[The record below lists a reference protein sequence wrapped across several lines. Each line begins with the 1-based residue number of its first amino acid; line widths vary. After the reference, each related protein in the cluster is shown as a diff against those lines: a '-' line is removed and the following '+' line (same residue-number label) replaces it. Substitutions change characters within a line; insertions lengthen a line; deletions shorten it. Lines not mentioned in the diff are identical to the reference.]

1 MSRCC
6 NGRVTQLDLSVE
18 FATNPEPRCA
28 CVLLLDVSGSMSG
41 RAIDALNEGLRA
53 FAADLATDA
62 LASQRV
68 EVAIVTFG
76 GNNVVV
82 EQDFV
87 TASGFEPKR
96 LTTSGGTPMGAG
108 ITKALAMV
116 DARKQQYRENG
127 IVYYRPWVF
136 MITDGEP
143 TDAWQDAAKAVRA
156 AEEASGLAFFAVGVE
171 GANFE
176 VLSQIAV
183 RPPLKLQGLK
193 FVELFVWLSRSQRAV
208 STSKPGD
215 QTALPTVEGWAVV

>member
-1 MSRCC
+1 M
-6 NGRVTQLDLSVE
+6 VAMTQLSLSVE

-41 RAIDALNEGLRA
+41 RPIDALNKGLRA
-53 FAADLATDA
+53 FADDLATDS
-62 LASQRV
+62 LAKQRV

-76 GNNVVV
+76 NGGVAV

-87 TASGFEPKR
+87 TAGSFEPRR
-96 LTTSGGTPMGAG
+96 LSTGGGTPMGEAIG
-108 ITKALAMV
+108 RALDMV
-116 DARKQQYRENG
+116 DERKRQYRENG

-136 MITDGEP
+136 LITDGEP
-143 TDAWQDAAKAVRA
+143 TDEWQEAAARVRG
-156 AEEASGLAFFAVGVE
+156 AEGANGLAFFSVGVE
-171 GANFE
+171 GANMD
-176 VLSQIAV
+176 VLSKIAT
-183 RPPLKLQGLK
+183 RTPIKLDGLK